1 MEIFLAWLNLCARV
15 PAWVPLLLLPALVPV
30 SAIFCGLLRRKKFY
44 LPTVSLLGAVGG
56 FLMACGEVPAA
67 FCYLFLFF
75 VLGIGC
81 FPFTF
86 LKIPK
91 KGERK
96 SRAEKLYGM
105 FREEEEVL
113 RPPKVNCFEPAKAEE
128 GTDVTHAKS
137 LIAKLEREK
146 LSPAD
151 RLELDALS
159 RTVQAAGTRPPDK
172 ETGELLSDA
181 LASVLRLT
189 AKYKL

>member
-1 MEIFLAWLNLCARV
+1 MEIFFAWLNLCARV
-15 PAWVPLLLLPALVPV
+15 PAWAPLLLLPALVPV
-30 SAIFCGLLRRKKFY
+30 SAVCFGLLRRKKLY
-44 LPTVSLLGAVGG
+44 LLLSSLFGALGCYFVG
-56 FLMACGEVPAA
+56 CREIRAA
-67 FCYLFLFF
+67 LCYLFLFVAF
-75 VLGIGC
+75 VLCC
-81 FPFTF
+81 FPLT
-86 LKIPK
+86 LVKMKK

-128 GTDVTHAKS
+128 GTDVSHARS

-159 RTVQAAGTRPPDK
+159 RTVQAVGTRPPNK